1 MSRAR
6 NRLVSRTKNGTKS
19 GSRVKAYRHGIMAET
34 LAASLFRLKGY
45 RIVERRYRSPVGEID
60 LVAIRSKRLV
70 FVGVKRRETKDEAA
84 FAVTAK
90 QKAAHRPRSATLA
103 RQSPGLYQPHNGL
116 RRRARR
122 ALDLA
127 APCRERISCLT

>member
-1 MSRAR
+1 MP
-6 NRLVSRTKNGTKS
+6 
-19 GSRVKAYRHGIMAET
+19 ET

-90 QKAAHRPRSATLA
+90 QKRRSVHAAQHWLA
-103 RQSPGLYQPHNGL
+103 SLAAFINHTT
-116 RRRARR
+116 AF
-122 ALDLA
+122 DVVLA
-127 APCRERISCLT
+127 APWTWPRHVENAFPV